1 MFSIPRYKY
10 HGNKHNTNTLIP
22 YILRQSIS
30 YREVHNHVNRL
41 QRVFWIMLCRDHQ
54 HRTSMA
60 RLEGKKT
67 MSSSKKKMFLLPEK
81 HYFSLNKP
89 VFATK
94 IKVSIQKHTVFATTK
109 LFLLPNTVYFVC
121 LLPLRLAIDV
131 PLYIQAYFVGVTTC
145 YCPHNS
151 QGVGR
156 GAGMGASTSRMGGYH
171 ATSTLFCSLLLR

>member
-10 HGNKHNTNTLIP
+10 HGNKHNTNTLIA
-22 YILRQSIS
+22 YLLRQSVS
-30 YREVHNHVNRL
+30 YREVHSHVNRL
-41 QRVFWIMLCRDHQ
+41 QRVFWIMSCRDHQ

-60 RLEGKKT
+60 SLVGKQT
-67 MSSSKKKMFLLPEK
+67 MSSTKKHCFCYQNQGFNRKAHCFCYHK
-81 HYFSLNKP
+81 
-89 VFATK
+89 
-94 IKVSIQKHTVFATTK
+94 TVFATTHC
-109 LFLLPNTVYFVC
+109 LFFC

-151 QGVGR
+151 QGVGK